1 MMTEKYTRLNSE
13 IERACEGTAWEATL
27 LRGRLEIRLTADTL
41 RQQFENQGPNVYAPE
56 IRHVANGFQIQTGSH
71 GALTASE
78 IERLAS
84 AYLSA
89 TQLVHTLS
97 RILEND
103 GF

>member
-1 MMTEKYTRLNSE
+1 MMTEKYTQ
-13 IERACEGTAWEATL
+13 IERACEGTAWEVTL
-27 LRGRLEIRLTADTL
+27 LRGRLEIRLTADTF

-56 IRHVANGFQIQTGSH
+56 IRYGADGFQIQTCSH

-78 IERLAS
+78 IERLA
-84 AYLSA
+84 AACLSA

-97 RILEND
+97 RILENS